1 MPVADYCCGGI
12 IHLFIYLFYRIQQC
26 SRSRRQEKGH
36 KRSRGR
42 RELCQ
47 ICLSFLAQGSIWGTE
62 LKCHDPNVSAS
73 SETLVCLLLFVWFF
87 FFFKSRSDRELGLWT
102 RISFCAPRWE
112 NEHIYEVIFFP
123 SHPHM
128 WIDFFFFFL
137 FCSRSSA
144 FPQSVSRRIC
154 VVTAQQ
160 RVLDYS

>member
-87 FFFKSRSDRELGLWT
+87 FFFFLNRGAIVSLVCGHESLSAPLDEKMNTFTKWFFSLLIPTCGL
-102 RISFCAPRWE
+102 I
-112 NEHIYEVIFFP
+112 
-123 SHPHM
+123 
-128 WIDFFFFFL
+128 FFFFFFFAPAPQHSL
-137 FCSRSSA
+137 S
-144 FPQSVSRRIC
+144 QSVDGFVSLQLSRGC
-154 VVTAQQ
+154 
-160 RVLDYS
+160 